1 MKTCSLY
8 GFISAL
14 AGALL
19 FLALYFLGY
28 HSDPA
33 KLAAASWI
41 GGLGGLAIVSV
52 CTALG
57 VKARRAEVPDAGGFG
72 YGQALGAGV
81 LISLVSSFLSAVF
94 SYAYYAFINPGFS
107 EIVLQDKMD
116 KLQAKGVSGAQLDQ
130 AEKITRFMLSPVP
143 AAVFALIAGFIVGFI
158 IALIVAAFLKRPAPA
173 VPPPI

>member
-14 AGALL
+14 AGSLLALV
-19 FLALYFLGY
+19 LYFLGY

-33 KLAAASWI
+33 KLQAASWI
-41 GGLGGLAIVSV
+41 GGLGGLAIASV

-57 VKARRAEVPDAGGFG
+57 VKARRAEVPEAAGFG

-81 LISLVSSFLSAVF
+81 LISVVSSALSAVF
-94 SYAYYAFINPGFS
+94 TYAYYGFINPGFS
-107 EIVLQDKMD
+107 DIVVQDKMD
-116 KLQAKGVSGAQLDQ
+116 KLQAKGISGAQLEQ
-130 AEKITRFMLSPVP
+130 AEKFTRMMLNPVP
-143 AAVFALIAGFIVGFI
+143 AAIFALIGGFIVGFI

-173 VPPPI
+173 GPPPI

>member
-14 AGALL
+14 AGA
-19 FLALYFLGY
+19 FLTLVLYFLGY

-33 KLAAASWI
+33 KLTAASWI
-41 GGLGGLAIVSV
+41 GGLGGLAIASV

-57 VKARRAEVPDAGGFG
+57 VKARRAEVPDDAGFG

-81 LISLVSSFLSAVF
+81 LVALVSSVLSAVF
-94 SYAYYAFINPGFS
+94 TYAYYAFINPGFT
-107 EIVLQDKMD
+107 EIVIQDKMD
-116 KLQAKGVSGAQLDQ
+116 KLQAKGISGAQLDQ
-130 AEKITRFMLSPVP
+130 AEKFTRFLLNPVP
-143 AAVFALIAGFIVGFI
+143 AAIFTLIGGFIVGFL

-173 VPPPI
+173 SPPAI